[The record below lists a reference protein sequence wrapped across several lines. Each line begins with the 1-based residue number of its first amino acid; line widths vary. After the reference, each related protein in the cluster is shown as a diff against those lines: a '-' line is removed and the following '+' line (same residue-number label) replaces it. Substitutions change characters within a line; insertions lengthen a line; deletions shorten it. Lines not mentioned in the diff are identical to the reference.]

1 MKCFFRSLL
10 FIVSTIFL
18 CCSEDTNLS
27 NSNSVESFPNIL
39 LIIADDM
46 GKDATY
52 GFDEGSIKPQT
63 PNINSI
69 KSNGITFNNFW
80 SYPTCS
86 PTRASI
92 ITGKYGYRTGVKW
105 AGDILP
111 NNEISLQKYI
121 KQNTGNRYKTALI
134 GKWHLSGNTDFDAND
149 FGIDYYSGIL
159 GGAVQNY
166 FQWDLTNDG
175 GTNSQSGYTSKI
187 FSDLAIDWID
197 DQDQPWFLWLAYNAP
212 HTPFH
217 RPPLIMHSQGQLSNY
232 TQGVDPMPYY
242 LAAVEAM
249 DFQIGRILSSLT
261 QDELENTVIIF
272 MGDNGTPNQV
282 SQLPFRNNS
291 VKGSLYQGGINVP
304 IFISGIGVNRQGDDY
319 NLLTSTDLFSTIAQI
334 SGVSTAEIHDSKSFK
349 NLFSSDQGH
358 RNYQYSE
365 MSSPNHDRWAISDGQ
380 YKLIIESGGTDEFY
394 DLLADP
400 YENSN
405 LMNEGLSTNQASRK
419 ADLEAELLSIRD

>member
-18 CCSEDTNLS
+18 CCSEDTNLH

-134 GKWHLSGNTDFDAND
+134 GKWHLSGNTDFDADD

-166 FQWDLTNDG
+166 FQWDLTTDG

-249 DFQIGRILSSLT
+249 DFQIGRILSSIT

-304 IFISGIGVNRQGDDY
+304 IFISGSGVNRQGDDY

-334 SGVSTAEIHDSKSFK
+334 SGVSTAEIHDSKSFI
-349 NLFSSDQGH
+349 NLFSSDQEH

-380 YKLIIESGGTDEFY
+380 YKLIIELGGTDEFY

-419 ADLEAELLSIRD
+419 ADLEAELISIRD